1 MITFLVIFS
10 ALGVTLGLWREFT
23 EQRRLK
29 RMAQDCKERRH
40 V

>member
-1 MITFLVIFS
+1 MIT
-10 ALGVTLGLWREFT
+10 ALAVFVAVGVVLGLWREFS